1 MKHFPLYIDISHK
14 NILVIGGG
22 RIADRRITTLL
33 SFGPSIT
40 LLSPD
45 ASELLQSYAA
55 EGKLEWVQDSFPNNP
70 YRLPKNNAA
79 TSFMDFKKFD
89 MILAAT
95 NKRKVNHAIYQLAK
109 KESIPVNVCDCQAE
123 CDFFFP
129 AIIESRHAVASVS
142 ANGRDHALVRKLA
155 ANIRNL
161 IQELDR

>member
-89 MILAAT
+89 MIMQSI
-95 NKRKVNHAIYQLAK
+95 NWQK
-109 KESIPVNVCDCQAE
+109 KNPFLSMSVTARQNVISFFLLSSRAGMLLPVSLPTAE
-123 CDFFFP
+123 IMRLY
-129 AIIESRHAVASVS
+129 ANWRQTSV
-142 ANGRDHALVRKLA
+142 
-155 ANIRNL
+155 I
-161 IQELDR
+161 